1 MSSTVGNLVIRPGCV
16 LAADDLRFRLSRS
29 SGPGGQN
36 VQKVETRV
44 EVLLELDTCRAFDEG
59 QRARIREALAS
70 RVSKLGVLRVVSQAG
85 RTQGENRQR
94 AVERLVELLQWALT
108 EPDQRT
114 ATKVPRRERSRRL
127 VSKKRR
133 GTVKATRGRVDREAL
148 DS

>member
-1 MSSTVGNLVIRPGCV
+1 MSAVVIRPGCV
-16 LAADDLRFRLSRS
+16 LGPDDLRFRLSRS

-44 EVLLELDTCRAFDEG
+44 EVLLDLDACKAFDDG
-59 QRARIREALAS
+59 QRTRIREALAS
-70 RVSKLGVLRVVSQAG
+70 RVSKAGVLRVVSQAG

-108 EPDQRT
+108 EPEQRT

-133 GTVKATRGRVDREAL
+133 GSIKAARGRVDRETL